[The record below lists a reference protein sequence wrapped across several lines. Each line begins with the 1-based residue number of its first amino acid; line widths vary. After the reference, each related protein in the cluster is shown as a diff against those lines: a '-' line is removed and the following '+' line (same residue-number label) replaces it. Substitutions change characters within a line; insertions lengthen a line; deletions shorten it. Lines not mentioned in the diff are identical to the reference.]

1 MTSLHQSSMRTS
13 VLTCGHPSRRTRKR
27 VLLRMRSE
35 IVETNE
41 AARTAALILR
51 SMRAQHAC
59 VSKDGPTQKVMYANA
74 VIYCGK
80 SDPGLRPPRKRADPS
95 IPLRGRHLCNDVI
108 YAESSQVDS
117 LLPGRPKLAPGT
129 TVSSMDSTTSMESM
143 REATSM
149 QSSSGPPPTAGPRAQ
164 ALRRSIRATGVS
176 SMRTEA
182 GEHDPFGASASW
194 PRNGR
199 CHQWTAR
206 HLWNLCGR
214 HVIYANGPRTP
225 FPTGPLNQS
234 CRRPDNR

>member
-1 MTSLHQSSMRTS
+1 MRSTHASRRMAPHKRSCMRMPSSIVENPTPDCGPHASVRTPPSRYEAVIYATTSSMRIKPG
-13 VLTCGHPSRRTRKR
+13 GHPPSGA
-27 VLLRMRSE
+27 SE
-35 IVETNE
+35 VGSWHDGVING
-41 AARTAALILR
+41 
-51 SMRAQHAC
+51 QH
-59 VSKDGPTQKVMYANA
+59 D
-74 VIYCGK
+74 IYG
-80 SDPGLRPPRKRADPS
+80 
-95 IPLRGRHLCNDVI
+95 I
-108 YAESSQVDS
+108 
-117 LLPGRPKLAPGT
+117 
-129 TVSSMDSTTSMESM
+129 M
-143 REATSM
+143 REATSI
-149 QSSSGPPPTAGPRAQ
+149 QSSSCPPPTAGPRAQ

-225 FPTGPLNQS
+225 FPTGHLNQS

>member
-108 YAESSQVDS
+108 YANQARWTASFRGVRSW
-117 LLPGRPKLAPGT
+117 LLAR
-129 TVSSMDSTTSMESM
+129 
-143 REATSM
+143 
-149 QSSSGPPPTAGPRAQ
+149 
-164 ALRRSIRATGVS
+164 
-176 SMRTEA
+176 
-182 GEHDPFGASASW
+182 
-194 PRNGR
+194 R

-214 HVIYANGPRTP
+214 RHLCSLPAARPRLRAPARKRCVAPSGLRGCHLCAPRQVNTILLARPQVGPEMDGVINGRHDIYGIYAGGTSSMRT
-225 FPTGPLNQS
+225 GHALHSQ
-234 CRRPDNR
+234 RDL